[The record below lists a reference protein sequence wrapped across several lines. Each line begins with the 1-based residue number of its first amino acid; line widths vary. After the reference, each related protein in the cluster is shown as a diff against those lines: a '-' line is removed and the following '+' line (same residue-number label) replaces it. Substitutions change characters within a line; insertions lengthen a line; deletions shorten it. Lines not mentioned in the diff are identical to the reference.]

1 MEAQPS
7 TLDTKEVKEV
17 RSLNREI
24 YRISPDWWYYDPTT
38 PNRSIGPNTPLVPT
52 HPPHMLFTEVDWINR
67 KYDELISQGL
77 VKGTPITPVS
87 PTPDGAGFYRH
98 YRGPYGDWSIFY
110 HPNTKAHYIQAPQRE
125 KWASLGW
132 ERSPLGYPISD
143 GSRLE
148 NFGFYQYFQNGIITW
163 ITMNGQNTI
172 AAVWGPIWNSYKKYR
187 ILDFGYPLSDEK
199 PTIGGRGGYIYFRP
213 FDVSDNLQDRL
224 IIYKKGQ
231 DRAYVVN
238 PGMRAKWQELG
249 GELGSLGFP
258 ISEEEDRPGY
268 NGGTIQRF
276 EGGSLIWTPYTGTYL
291 EGSTTSSQP
300 PQNNTTTPTTLGYS
314 KVMIYNCNTERRP
327 ITVWVDDGSGFQQL
341 KTINPQYD
349 DWGTCPVGD
358 PYVLELKNGVLS
370 QIVCVDEGALE
381 CGVNDPT
388 KAACRRFTIALFG
401 DTNGP
406 VYPNPLAVS

>member
-1 MEAQPS
+1 M
-7 TLDTKEVKEV
+7 
-17 RSLNREI
+17 I
-24 YRISPDWWYYDPTT
+24 
-38 PNRSIGPNTPLVPT
+38 
-52 HPPHMLFTEVDWINR
+52 FTEVDWINR
-67 KYDELISQGL
+67 KYDEMISKG

-98 YRGPYGDWSIFY
+98 YRGLFDWSIYF
-110 HPNTKAHYIQAPQRE
+110 HPKTKAHSIMGPPRE

-143 GSRLE
+143 GSLIE
-148 NFGFYQYFQNGIITW
+148 NNSGVYQYFQNGIIIW
-163 ITMNGQNTI
+163 INLIGQNTI
-172 AAVWGPIWNSYKKYR
+172 AAVWGPIWEIYKQYT

-199 PTIGGRGGYIYFRP
+199 PTIGGRGGYIYFRHP
-213 FDVSDNLQDRL
+213 DSHQDRL
-224 IIYKKGQ
+224 IIYKKGH
-231 DRAYVVN
+231 DRAYVVY

-258 ISEEEDRPGY
+258 ISEEEGRPGY

-276 EGGSLIWTPYTGTYL
+276 EGGSLIWTPSTGTYL
-291 EGSTTSSQP
+291 EGSQP
-300 PQNNTTTPTTLGYS
+300 PQTNHTTTPTVGYS
-314 KVMIYNCNTERRP
+314 KVMINNCNTARRP

-341 KTINPQYD
+341 KTLNHQYD
-349 DWGTCPVGD
+349 EWGTCPVGD

-388 KAACRRFTIALFG
+388 KAACRRFEIVLFG
-401 DTNGP
+401 NSNGP
-406 VYPNPLAVS
+406 VYPNPLKVS